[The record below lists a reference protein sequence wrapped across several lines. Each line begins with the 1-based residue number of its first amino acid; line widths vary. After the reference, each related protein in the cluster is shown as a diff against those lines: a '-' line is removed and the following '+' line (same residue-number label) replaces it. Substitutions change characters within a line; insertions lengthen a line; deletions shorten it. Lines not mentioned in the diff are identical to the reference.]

1 MPASRKKSISKTA
14 TPKRRRI
21 QFTFPDPGAEKV
33 FLSGDFNQWS
43 QKKHP
48 MKKDDDGIWKKI
60 VMLQPGRYE
69 YKFRVDDHW
78 EEDPANGHRCLNSF
92 GSFNCVLHVM

>member
-1 MPASRKKSISKTA
+1 MAKSKTA
-14 TPKRRRI
+14 ATTPKKPTRRRI
-21 QFTFPDPGAEKV
+21 QFAFPDPDAGQV

-43 QKKHP
+43 QTMHP
-48 MKKDDDGIWKKI
+48 MKKGSDGVWKKI

-78 EEDPANGHRCLNSF
+78 AEDPANGRRCLNDF
-92 GSFNCVLHVM
+92 GSFNCVIEVP